1 MLKINKS
8 NIFQEC
14 NPKSCENNETTNLYL
29 KNLNILKFSL
39 LHIINNVIISRIF
52 DF

>member
-29 KNLNILKFSL
+29 KNFKYIEVFS
-39 LHIINNVIISRIF
+39 VIYYK
-52 DF
+52 